1 MPFIQVN
8 GANLFYET
16 FGVDGPGRVPIV
28 LIHGSTGTGKSNWGL
43 VAPLLARSYRV
54 IVPDCR
60 GHGQSGNPMPSYA
73 FKEMADD
80 TAALIHLLGYER
92 AHVIGHSNGGNVAL
106 VTLLEHPEVIQTAIP
121 QAANA
126 WVSPDLPEKEP
137 SKFDPARV
145 AREDPTWMNE
155 MISLHAGTHGP
166 DYWRDML
173 NMTLK
178 ETITQP
184 NYTIQDLKRVQRPT
198 LVIQGEKDSVN
209 ALYKHAQFIAL
220 NIPDAEL
227 WIPQGIGHNVQD
239 EALFSWIDKV
249 LNFLDRRGNDPAD
262 ALYRLGRHDYPD
274 RRRSVFD
281 LHAEMSKP
289 GEAVGAHVTGRVLT
303 AEQCQ
308 AVMNALPIP
317 VDSSGIQVLRNKNT
331 PWALVKRG
339 VTDLRRRPDIFSERI
354 SQALFGEIVHILE
367 EREGWAYI
375 QMDHDDYL
383 GWIQEL
389 ALHRCSQ
396 DEAEQFRNEGNSL
409 VCVEQAVLFSEAS
422 PTADILGRLPFGV
435 AVYSA
440 ESKAG
445 YSLLN
450 LPGNIHGW
458 TPTSALLPLSKHPKR
473 DPAGIAQV
481 LALLQQFIGVPYLW
495 GGRTPFGYD
504 CSGLAQTFMRILD
517 VNIPRD
523 ADQQCEAGIPV
534 EGSPHPGDLL
544 FFGNAWEPVPNMDI
558 PQPGF
563 SITHVA
569 ISLGGDLYIHS
580 NGAAWSTSL
589 NSFNPQ
595 SPFYRADLHHDLVGV
610 RRFIV

>member
-8 GANLFYET
+8 TANLYYET
-16 FGVDGPGRVPIV
+16 FGVDVPGRVPIV
-28 LIHGSTGTGKSNWGL
+28 LIHGSTGTGKSNWSL
-43 VAPLLARSYRV
+43 VAPILARSYRV

-60 GHGQSGNPMPSYA
+60 GHGQSENPKPSYS

-80 TAALIHLLGYER
+80 TAALIRLLGYER

-137 SKFDPARV
+137 SNFNPERVSRENPA
-145 AREDPTWMNE
+145 WMNE
-155 MISLHAGTHGP
+155 MINLHGPTHGP
-166 DYWRDML
+166 DYWRHL
-173 NMTLK
+173 LKMTLE

-198 LVIQGEKDSVN
+198 LVIQGENDSVN
-209 ALYKHAQFIAL
+209 AHYKHAQFIAL

-239 EALFSWIDKV
+239 EVLFSWIDKV
-249 LNFLDRRGNDPAD
+249 LDFLGRRGNDAAD
-262 ALYRLGRHDYPD
+262 ALYRLGRHSYPD
-274 RRRSVFD
+274 RRLTVFD

-289 GEAVGAHVTGRVLT
+289 GEADQAHLTGRVLT

-308 AVMNALPIP
+308 AAVNVLSIP
-317 VDSSGIQVLRNKNT
+317 VDAAGIKVLLDKNT

-339 VTDLRRRPDIFSERI
+339 VSDLRRGPDIFTERI

-367 EREGWAYI
+367 EHDGWAYI
-375 QMDHDDYL
+375 QLDHDNYL
-383 GWIQEL
+383 GWIQEP
-389 ALHRCSQ
+389 ALHRCTQ
-396 DEAEQFRNEGNSL
+396 DVAVEFRNKCNSL
-409 VCVEQAVLFSEAS
+409 VRVEQAVLYSAAS
-422 PTADILGRLPFGV
+422 STSDILSRLPFGV
-435 AVYSA
+435 AVYSGDS
-440 ESKAG
+440 EGGFSM
-445 YSLLN
+445 LN
-450 LPGNIHGW
+450 LPGNLHGW
-458 TPTSALLPLSKHPKR
+458 TPTSNLLALSIRPQP

-481 LALLQQFIGVPYLW
+481 LTLLRQFIGVPYLW

-504 CSGLAQTFMRILD
+504 CSGLAQTFMRFLG
-517 VNIPRD
+517 VRIPRD
-523 ADQQCEAGIPV
+523 ADQQYYAGIPV
-534 EGSPHPGDLL
+534 EDNPRPGDLL
-544 FFGNAWEPVPNMDI
+544 FFGNAWEPVPNMGI

-563 SITHVA
+563 TITHVA

-589 NSFNPQ
+589 NSFDPH
-595 SPFYRADLHHDLVGV
+595 SPCYRADLHHDLVGV
-610 RRFIV
+610 RRFIE